1 MKIAGA
7 PISWG
12 VCEVPGWG
20 PMLPADRV
28 LRELTSLGM
37 HAIELGSPGFLPSTP
52 EAVKAKLDEHG
63 VSLIGG
69 FVPLVLHNP
78 AERIA
83 TLASAREWAHT
94 LSAGGGNHFISA
106 IVVDAD
112 WSPRYDLSA
121 TEWTHMF
128 HMFNDIDSICAE
140 FGLEQVLHPH
150 VNTLVETASDVQRIL
165 DNSSVS
171 WCLDTGHLAIG
182 GYDPMDLAKKY
193 ADRVRHVHLKDVNMS
208 VAERLNAG
216 ELTLME
222 GVFNGLFQNLGK
234 GDVDIAGVITTV
246 KDSGFDGWYVLEQ
259 DCSIVGEMPVE
270 GTGPVEDI
278 KISLDFVR
286 AHLSAA

>member
-20 PMLPADRV
+20 PMLASDRV
-28 LRELTSLGM
+28 LRELTGLGM
-37 HAIELGSPGFLPSTP
+37 NAIELGAPGFLPDTP
-52 EAVKAKLDEHG
+52 EAVKAQLDQHG

-69 FVPLVLHNP
+69 FVPVVLHLE
-78 AERIA
+78 AEREA

-106 IVVDAD
+106 IVVDAA
-112 WSPRYDLSA
+112 WSPRYELSLA
-121 TEWTHMF
+121 EWKHMF
-128 HMFNDIDSICAE
+128 EMFDEIDDICTE

-150 VNTLVETASDVQRIL
+150 VNTLIETASDVQRVL
-165 DNSSVS
+165 DNSGVG

-182 GYDPMDLAKKY
+182 GFDPVDLARKY
-193 ADRVRHVHLKDVNMS
+193 ADRVRHVHLKDVDMA

-216 ELTLME
+216 EMTLMQ
-222 GVFNGLFQNLGK
+222 GVFDGLFQNLGN
-234 GDVDIAGVITTV
+234 GDVDIAGVLATV
-246 KDSGFDGWYVLEQ
+246 QKSGFDGWYVLEQ
-259 DCSIVGEMPVE
+259 DCSIEGDAPAE

-278 KISLDFVR
+278 AISLEFVR
-286 AHLSAA
+286 RHLSAA

>member
-28 LRELTSLGM
+28 LRELTSLGLN
-37 HAIELGSPGFLPSTP
+37 AIELGSPGFLPDTP
-52 EAVKAKLDEHG
+52 EGVKTKLSEHG

-78 AERIA
+78 AERTN
-83 TLASAREWAHT
+83 TLASAREWAQM
-94 LSAGGGNHFISA
+94 LSAGGGHHFISA
-106 IVVDAD
+106 IVVDAA
-112 WSPRYDLSA
+112 WSPRYELSLA
-121 TEWTHMF
+121 EWNHMF
-128 HMFNDIDSICAE
+128 DMFDEIDDICDE

-150 VNTLVETASDVQRIL
+150 VDTLVETASDVQRVL
-165 DNSSVS
+165 DNSGVG

-182 GYDPMDLAKKY
+182 GYDPAEMAKKY
-193 ADRVRHVHLKDVNMS
+193 AERVRHVHLKDVNMA

-216 ELTLME
+216 EMTLMQ
-222 GVFNGLFQNLGK
+222 GVFDGLFQNLGK
-234 GDVDIAGVITTV
+234 GDVDIAGVLKTV
-246 KDSGFDGWYVLEQ
+246 KESGFDGWYVLEQ
-259 DCSIVGEMPVE
+259 DCSIVGEAPPE

-278 KISLDFVR
+278 RVSLDFVR
-286 AHLSAA
+286 KHLSAA